1 VSTASQKRWALP
13 RTNAC
18 SRAGSMCLT
27 LVYSAARDTSRRS
40 VILSAAACSEGGSPS
55 VTSIITL
62 ENSNSRGH
70 CRCRCDSHTLSILLA
85 GSARSSAR
93 RVITAAVACLP
104 YLPTTCQMAFFPFL
118 WLCKMKGVGSKDVA
132 RYGSKSLFAIFQG
145 IIALE
150 RNRDAYETMKK
161 S

>member
-1 VSTASQKRWALP
+1 
-13 RTNAC
+13 
-18 SRAGSMCLT
+18 
-27 LVYSAARDTSRRS
+27 
-40 VILSAAACSEGGSPS
+40 
-55 VTSIITL
+55 
-62 ENSNSRGH
+62 
-70 CRCRCDSHTLSILLA
+70 
-85 GSARSSAR
+85 
-93 RVITAAVACLP
+93 
-104 YLPTTCQMAFFPFL
+104 MAFFPFL

>member
-1 VSTASQKRWALP
+1 
-13 RTNAC
+13 
-18 SRAGSMCLT
+18 MCLT
-27 LVYSAARDTSRRS
+27 LVYR
-40 VILSAAACSEGGSPS
+40 EGDSPG

-70 CRCRCDSHTLSILLA
+70 CRCRCASHTLSILLA

-93 RVITAAVACLP
+93 RVITAAGACLP
-104 YLPTTCQMAFFPFL
+104 NLPTTCQMAFFPFL
-118 WLCKMKGVGSKDVA
+118 WLCKMKGVRA